1 MEFRAVASL
10 VLPYASLES
19 NVYDTLI
26 PRTPLPQPGGT
37 ITNPVYGCL
46 EEVTAYT
53 YAFLVKGTWEVNS
66 SRISANH

>member
-1 MEFRAVASL
+1 MPIFS
-10 VLPYASLES
+10 
-19 NVYDTLI
+19 
-26 PRTPLPQPGGT
+26 RTPLPQPGGT